1 MSIDELGRG
10 LVNESR
16 KVRRRQRERQER
28 YEQMAAIAQITLPIG
43 AKIIEDGL
51 MQKAQDFFQSEEVLN
66 LKRQQDRAIR
76 HQAETYAVEEAI
88 AASGGDGWGF
98 FHDQVRPIVEER
110 IAVETTDEQEGLTL
124 DGARRLNPE
133 WERLVAEETKKLTGE
148 RFEAH
153 QKALTAA
160 EKVVSSE
167 EFDAELARQL
177 KPTTPTSIVDSVGRR
192 ISTLFGGASTEE
204 RQQVALNSIRNHYFA
219 TDAKALAE
227 FNEEYRSTGNVR
239 NAVDW
244 AELVTNTSLADYE
257 RKTVTI
263 DRVNSFRE
271 VVRTNAEGNIVKD
284 IVPLTIETDIY
295 DTGARGEQRF
305 IVGETALSQD
315 ITEDEHGARV
325 RRISTQF
332 NLVEHPNRMLTG
344 NGLAA
349 WREHLRTDENLKRE
363 NGDQILPNTV
373 RTVKEYNAMLDNF
386 NTWLNENENYLK
398 PDSITLAMR
407 QSSVDAWMRSTD
419 FLEKSDNLDRTN
431 YWSLRETEEYRLA
444 ERYYYESLTP
454 QGATVTKPDE
464 YDDKYLPAIIAGEE
478 FHGTYA
484 ALSEGDDLDG
494 TINKGLRDGTITVE
508 SEKPDT
514 PSGSDELTQVGY
526 IPGSLSDPAVI
537 DANRA
542 AIPDG
547 EPASLIAL
555 REELEALP
563 EPLNR
568 ELSVMSPTARQKEEN
583 LREKKSELEDKI
595 NNWEEYQVDLIEKLE
610 EKITEAKEG
619 NFRSLYF
626 DRTTGLGGIPGPNTV
641 SNYERYVQGLKDEL
655 EQFRK
660 FNQSETDTN
669 NFVEPTPSLLVS
681 ADPK

>member
-98 FHDQVRPIVEER
+98 FHDQVRPIVEES
-110 IAVETTDEQEGLTL
+110 IAAKTSDKQEGLTL

-204 RQQVALNSIRNHYFA
+204 RQQVALNSIRNHYLA

-514 PSGSDELTQVGY
+514 SSGSGQTIGASVTR
-526 IPGSLSDPAVI
+526 GSPDDP
-537 DANRA
+537 
-542 AIPDG
+542 PPE
-547 EPASLIAL
+547 EPASLVAL
-555 REELEALP
+555 REELETAP
-563 EPLNR
+563 ETGRRQMGR
-568 ELSVMSPTARQKEEN
+568 EMGRT
-583 LREKKSELEDKI
+583 KSKVQTEID
-595 NNWEEYQVDLIEKLE
+595 NWEETTKDKIAKVEEAIAAHADGNWRVMESIIPDIVPRGGVPIVTTKKVLEDLK
-610 EKITEAKEG
+610 A
-619 NFRSLYF
+619 
-626 DRTTGLGGIPGPNTV
+626 
-641 SNYERYVQGLKDEL
+641 EL
-655 EQFRK
+655 EQYTLY
-660 FNQSETDTN
+660 NQYQEYLIHGGPLPSFPDDNSNNTN
-669 NFVEPTPSLLVS
+669 VVPESIL
-681 ADPK
+681 AGA

>member
-16 KVRRRQRERQER
+16 KVRRRQRKRQER
-28 YEQMAAIAQITLPIG
+28 YEQRAALAQIALPIG
-43 AKIIEDGL
+43 ARIIEDGL
-51 MQKAQDFFQSEEVLN
+51 MQKAQGFFQSEEVLN

-204 RQQVALNSIRNHYFA
+204 RQQVALNSIRNHYLA

-332 NLVEHPNRMLTG
+332 NLFEHPNRMLTG
-344 NGLAA
+344 NGLSA
-349 WREHLRTDENLKRE
+349 WYEHLRTDENLKRE

-444 ERYYYESLTP
+444 ER
-454 QGATVTKPDE
+454 
-464 YDDKYLPAIIAGEE
+464 
-478 FHGTYA
+478 
-484 ALSEGDDLDG
+484 
-494 TINKGLRDGTITVE
+494 
-508 SEKPDT
+508 
-514 PSGSDELTQVGY
+514 
-526 IPGSLSDPAVI
+526 
-537 DANRA
+537 
-542 AIPDG
+542 
-547 EPASLIAL
+547 
-555 REELEALP
+555 
-563 EPLNR
+563 
-568 ELSVMSPTARQKEEN
+568 
-583 LREKKSELEDKI
+583 
-595 NNWEEYQVDLIEKLE
+595 
-610 EKITEAKEG
+610 
-619 NFRSLYF
+619 
-626 DRTTGLGGIPGPNTV
+626 
-641 SNYERYVQGLKDEL
+641 
-655 EQFRK
+655 
-660 FNQSETDTN
+660 
-669 NFVEPTPSLLVS
+669 
-681 ADPK
+681 